1 MCLKYIFIT
10 IITTGNVIQRKKV
23 KFGYIV
29 AIKFYIY
36 LIVLKINF
44 GLINTLPLRQ

>member
-10 IITTGNVIQRKKV
+10 IVTTGSVIQRRKV

-29 AIKFYIY
+29 AIKIYIC
-36 LIVLKINF
+36 LIVLKTHF